1 MKKTLSI
8 VIIVALALLAFWYV
22 FIQTPAKFD
31 TKPYDVKI
39 DSLQHNIDS
48 LAVENIQLEAAI
60 EVLEDDN
67 DYLVDKV
74 VNLNNKVVYLKDDLK
89 DAKDALKYTPTQID
103 SFFIAKYPNEYLLVS
118 QDTTQLPLEVSK
130 AVVVD
135 IKEGETNKSI
145 VVAQDSIIMTLDE
158 VVKNREEVISL
169 LRDKEATYILIDKDK
184 SGQIDNYKM
193 QVTGLKTDIKKTE
206 KRLKINRF
214 QKLALGAA
222 IIGLLIVK

>member
-1 MKKTLSI
+1 MKKTISI
-8 VIIVALALLAFWYV
+8 VIIVLVALLAVWYI
-22 FIQTPAKFD
+22 FIHSPAKFD

-89 DAKDALKYTPTQID
+89 DAKDALKYTPTQVD

-130 AVVVD
+130 AVVID

-169 LRDKEATYILIDKDK
+169 LRDKEATYISIDKDK

>member
-8 VIIVALALLAFWYV
+8 IIIIALSLLAVWYI
-22 FIQTPAKFD
+22 FIHSPAKFD

-89 DAKDALKYTPTQID
+89 DAKNALKYTPTQVD
-103 SFFIAKYPNEYLLVS
+103 SFFIAKYPNEYVLVS

-169 LRDKEATYILIDKDK
+169 LRDKEAKYILIDKDK

>member
-8 VIIVALALLAFWYV
+8 VIIVALSLLAVWYI
-22 FIQTPAKFD
+22 FIYSPAKFD

-48 LAVENIQLEAAI
+48 LAIENTQLEAAI
-60 EVLEDDN
+60 EVLENDN

-74 VNLNNKVVYLKDDLK
+74 VNLNNKVVYLKNDLK
-89 DAKDALKYTPTQID
+89 DAKDALKYTPTQVD

-135 IKEGETNKSI
+135 IKEGEVNKSI

-184 SGQIDNYKM
+184 SGQINNYKM

>member
-8 VIIVALALLAFWYV
+8 VIIIALSLLAVWYI
-22 FIQTPAKFD
+22 FIHSPAKFD

-89 DAKDALKYTPTQID
+89 DAKDALKYTPTQVD

-130 AVVVD
+130 AVVID

-169 LRDKEATYILIDKDK
+169 LRDKEATYISIDKDK

>member
-8 VIIVALALLAFWYV
+8 VIIIALSLLAVWYI
-22 FIQTPAKFD
+22 FIHSPAKFD
-31 TKPYDVKI
+31 TKPYDIKI

-89 DAKDALKYTPTQID
+89 DAKDALKYTPTQVD
-103 SFFIAKYPNEYLLVS
+103 SFFIAKYPNEYVLVS

-130 AVVVD
+130 AVVID

-169 LRDKEATYILIDKDK
+169 LRDKEATYISIDKDK

>member
-8 VIIVALALLAFWYV
+8 VIIVALSLLAVWYV

-39 DSLQHNIDS
+39 DSLQRNIDS

-89 DAKDALKYTPTQID
+89 DAKDALKYTPTQVD

-130 AVVVD
+130 AVVID

-169 LRDKEATYILIDKDK
+169 LRDKEATYISIDKDK

>member
-8 VIIVALALLAFWYV
+8 IIIIALSLLAVWYI
-22 FIQTPAKFD
+22 FIHSPAKFD

-89 DAKDALKYTPTQID
+89 DAKNALKYTPTQVD
-103 SFFIAKYPNEYLLVS
+103 SFFIAKYPNEYVLVS

>member
-8 VIIVALALLAFWYV
+8 VIIIALSLLAVWYI
-22 FIQTPAKFD
+22 FIHSPAKFD
-31 TKPYDVKI
+31 TKPYDIKI

-89 DAKDALKYTPTQID
+89 DAKDALKYTPTQVD

-130 AVVVD
+130 AVVID

-169 LRDKEATYILIDKDK
+169 LRDKEATYISIDKDK

-193 QVTGLKTDIKKTE
+193 QVTGLKKDIKKTE

>member
-8 VIIVALALLAFWYV
+8 IIIIALSLLAVWYI
-22 FIQTPAKFD
+22 FIHSPAKFD

-89 DAKDALKYTPTQID
+89 DAKNALKYTPTQVD
-103 SFFIAKYPNEYLLVS
+103 SFFIAKYPNEYVLVS

-145 VVAQDSIIMTLDE
+145 VVAQDSIIITLDE

-169 LRDKEATYILIDKDK
+169 LRDKEAKYILIDKDK

>member
-8 VIIVALALLAFWYV
+8 VIIVALALFAFWYV

-89 DAKDALKYTPTQID
+89 DAKNALKYTPTQVD
-103 SFFIAKYPNEYLLVS
+103 SFFIAKYPNEYVLVS

-145 VVAQDSIIMTLDE
+145 VVAQDSIIITLDE

-169 LRDKEATYILIDKDK
+169 LRDKEAKYILIDKDK

>member
-8 VIIVALALLAFWYV
+8 VIIVALSLLAVWYI
-22 FIQTPAKFD
+22 FIHSPAKFD
-31 TKPYDVKI
+31 TKPYDIKI

-48 LAVENIQLEAAI
+48 LAIENTQLEAAI
-60 EVLEDDN
+60 EVLENDN

-89 DAKDALKYTPTQID
+89 DAKNALKYTPTQVD

-135 IKEGETNKSI
+135 IKEGEVNKSI

>member
-8 VIIVALALLAFWYV
+8 VIIIALSLLAVWYI
-22 FIQTPAKFD
+22 FIHSPAKFD

-89 DAKDALKYTPTQID
+89 DAKNALKYTPTQVD
-103 SFFIAKYPNEYLLVS
+103 SFFIAKYPNEYVLVS

-169 LRDKEATYILIDKDK
+169 LRDKEAKYILIDKDK